1 MKSFSQLFL
10 LFILVIIG
18 IFFYNTYFI
27 KNNIVTETF
36 DEKKVDQ
43 KIVENKKNTITNLQ
57 YNVELKDSGKYEI
70 KSKSSEIIYEN
81 GLELVF
87 MKNVIAIFTD
97 NKNRKIL
104 ITSDLATF
112 NSSNYNTFFKENIK
126 IQYQNHNITSDKID
140 FNFIKNNILIYEN
153 VVYSGPKNKIHTDN
167 IKINLIT
174 KNIDFYMD
182 NSNENIKIIT
192 R

>member
-36 DEKKVDQ
+36 DEKKVEQ

-167 IKINLIT
+167 IQINLIT
-174 KNIDFYMD
+174 KNIDFYMN
-182 NSNENIKIIT
+182 NSDENIKIISK
-192 R
+192 

>member
-1 MKSFSQLFL
+1 MKSFLQLFL

-174 KNIDFYMD
+174 KSIDFYMD

>member
-1 MKSFSQLFL
+1 MKSFLQLFL
-10 LFILVIIG
+10 LFILIVIG
-18 IFFYNTYFI
+18 IFFYNSYFVE
-27 KNNIVTETF
+27 KNIVTETF
-36 DEKKVDQ
+36 DENNIDR
-43 KIVENKKNTITNLQ
+43 KITQNKKNIITNLQ

-70 KSKSSEIIYEN
+70 KSKSSELIYEN
-81 GLELVF
+81 GFELVF
-87 MKNVIAIFTD
+87 MKDVVAIFTD
-97 NKNRKIL
+97 KKNRKIF
-104 ITSDLATF
+104 ITSDFATF
-112 NSSNYNTFFKENIK
+112 NSSNYNTYFKENIK
-126 IQYQNHNITSDKID
+126 INYQNHNISSGKID
-140 FNFIKNNILIYEN
+140 FNFIENDILVYEN

>member
-1 MKSFSQLFL
+1 MKSFLQLFL
-10 LFILVIIG
+10 LFILIFIG
-18 IFFYNTYFI
+18 IFFYNSYFVEKNI
-27 KNNIVTETF
+27 VSETFDKNNI
-36 DEKKVDQ
+36 DR
-43 KIVENKKNTITNLQ
+43 KITQNKKNTITNLQ

-140 FNFIKNNILIYEN
+140 FNFMENNILIYEN

-167 IKINLIT
+167 IQINLIT
-174 KNIDFYMD
+174 KNIDFYMN
-182 NSNENIKIIT
+182 NSDENIKIISK
-192 R
+192 

>member
-1 MKSFSQLFL
+1 MKSFLQLFL
-10 LFILVIIG
+10 LFILIIIG

-87 MKNVIAIFTD
+87 MKNVIAVFTD

-140 FNFIKNNILIYEN
+140 FNFMENNILIYEN

-167 IKINLIT
+167 IQINLIT
-174 KNIDFYMD
+174 KNIDFYMN
-182 NSNENIKIIT
+182 NSNENIKIISK
-192 R
+192 

>member
-126 IQYQNHNITSDKID
+126 IQYQNHTITSDKID

-167 IKINLIT
+167 IQINLIT
-174 KNIDFYMD
+174 KNIDFYMN
-182 NSNENIKIIT
+182 NSDENIKIISK
-192 R
+192 

>member
-87 MKNVIAIFTD
+87 MKNVIAVFTD

-167 IKINLIT
+167 IQINLIT
-174 KNIDFYMD
+174 KNIDFYMN
-182 NSNENIKIIT
+182 NSDENIKIISK
-192 R
+192 

>member
-1 MKSFSQLFL
+1 
-10 LFILVIIG
+10 
-18 IFFYNTYFI
+18 
-27 KNNIVTETF
+27 
-36 DEKKVDQ
+36 
-43 KIVENKKNTITNLQ
+43 
-57 YNVELKDSGKYEI
+57 
-70 KSKSSEIIYEN
+70 
-81 GLELVF
+81 
-87 MKNVIAIFTD
+87 MKNVIAIVTD

-167 IKINLIT
+167 IQINLIT
-174 KNIDFYMD
+174 KNIDFYMN
-182 NSNENIKIIT
+182 NSDENIKIISK
-192 R
+192 

>member
-112 NSSNYNTFFKENIK
+112 NSSNYNTFFKEIIK

-167 IKINLIT
+167 IQINLIT
-174 KNIDFYMD
+174 KNIDFYMN
-182 NSNENIKIIT
+182 NSDENIKIISK
-192 R
+192 

>member
-1 MKSFSQLFL
+1 MKSFLQLFL
-10 LFILVIIG
+10 LFILIIIG

-87 MKNVIAIFTD
+87 MKNVIAVFTD

-167 IKINLIT
+167 IQINLIT
-174 KNIDFYMD
+174 KNIDFYMN
-182 NSNENIKIIT
+182 NSDENIKIISK
-192 R
+192 

>member
-1 MKSFSQLFL
+1 MKSFLQLFL
-10 LFILVIIG
+10 LFILIIIG

-167 IKINLIT
+167 IQINLIT
-174 KNIDFYMD
+174 KNIDFYMN
-182 NSNENIKIIT
+182 NSDENIKIISK
-192 R
+192 

>member
-1 MKSFSQLFL
+1 MTKKKLIKRL
-10 LFILVIIG
+10 L
-18 IFFYNTYFI
+18 
-27 KNNIVTETF
+27 
-36 DEKKVDQ
+36 
-43 KIVENKKNTITNLQ
+43 KIKNTITNLQ

-167 IKINLIT
+167 IQINLIT
-174 KNIDFYMD
+174 KNIDFYMN
-182 NSNENIKIIT
+182 NSDENIKIISK
-192 R
+192 

>member
-43 KIVENKKNTITNLQ
+43 EIVENKKNTITNLQ

-167 IKINLIT
+167 IQINLIT
-174 KNIDFYMD
+174 KNIDFYMN
-182 NSNENIKIIT
+182 NSDENIKIISK
-192 R
+192 

>member
-27 KNNIVTETF
+27 KNNSVTETF

-112 NSSNYNTFFKENIK
+112 NSSNYNTFFKESRSFSMIRK
-126 IQYQNHNITSDKID
+126 QYVQK
-140 FNFIKNNILIYEN
+140 
-153 VVYSGPKNKIHTDN
+153 
-167 IKINLIT
+167 
-174 KNIDFYMD
+174 
-182 NSNENIKIIT
+182 
-192 R
+192 

>member
-1 MKSFSQLFL
+1 MKSFLQLFL

-167 IKINLIT
+167 IQINLIT
-174 KNIDFYMD
+174 KNIDFYMN
-182 NSNENIKIIT
+182 NSDENIKIISK
-192 R
+192 

>member
-167 IKINLIT
+167 IQINLIT
-174 KNIDFYMD
+174 KNIDFYMN
-182 NSNENIKIIT
+182 NSDENIKIISK
-192 R
+192 